1 MKKSLAFLL
10 TLAMLLAFG
19 GMTALASGEM
29 TSMDPMGG
37 SSEVE
42 TVTLAE
48 DTTLEAGEYTENVDC
63 AGFTLTLAEGAKLS
77 GAVSGGKLIVGPGAK
92 WTVTGTSALSYLS
105 IDADAVIAGSM
116 GKAATMTVDGV
127 IEILRTGSV
136 YEGDVEVYFGDM
148 TYPLYITVDDGEIT
162 IDEDA
167 EVEFSGE
174 LNETALSDFTF
185 ASKTH
190 GLLDLSSETDGFFMI
205 GGKADNID
213 AAELALLPEIQEKL
227 HFDGFNSQVTGW
239 TAPAISITGGANA
252 VVEGL
257 YADSDYHVME
267 IGGSETAGDTIVVY
281 RNTYLNRQTFD
292 GDTIGG
298 SSWCHTMSLFARG
311 NVRMS
316 MSVGNSQ
323 TYYYGTAAVVDGWS
337 AMATDAGGRTGV
349 DVMIYNS
356 FARNLLGGYG
366 TYADTGCRVFL
377 YGTDFRSAEFGGIIA
392 NNGEIY
398 VTDSDEAAT
407 DTNTLR
413 AEVSAPYQ
421 SFAYDTLEPL
431 AYAEADDI
439 LAENTASA
447 CLAFRNGIMMHVPDL
462 MGAGGRIGDKPG
474 ILYVKNATLGTSMEC
489 APEDWATGGYEKSW
503 IDMADEATWA
513 WIEHTLGSAILVR
526 SDNAVIKLTNADIRS
541 WSGVILQSILNADAH
556 GNFIGADEEVGDYIG
571 IWLEADGGT
580 ALVGDIR
587 HEDYQRSMHITLSDG
602 ASLTGDIFTGTVDDW
617 HAVFADYADAGTEFY
632 RDLDGYDTI
641 WGTDVTLNPGTVWT
655 VTNESNI
662 TELTVADGATLNA
675 VVTVDGVATDIR
687 PGVTYTGDIRLT
699 ANGTSGEA
707 SF

>member
-1 MKKSLAFLL
+1 MKMKQISAALITFL
-10 TLAMLLAFG
+10 MLFS
-19 GMTALASGEM
+19 TAVFASGEM
-29 TSMDPMGG
+29 PSGDPMGG
-37 SSEVE
+37 SGEAE

-48 DTTLEAGEYTENVDC
+48 DTVLPAGEYTENVDC
-63 AGFTLTLAEGAKLS
+63 AGFTLTLGDGAKFS
-77 GAVSGGKLIVGPGAK
+77 GAVNGGKLIVGAGAK

-105 IDADAVIAGSM
+105 IDGDAVIAGSM
-116 GKAATMTVDGV
+116 GKAATMTVDGI

-136 YEGDVEVYFGDM
+136 YEGDIEVYFGDM
-148 TYPLYITVDDGEIT
+148 TYPLYITDAAGEIT

-167 EVEFSGE
+167 DASFSGE
-174 LNETALSDFTF
+174 MNDAALTDFDF
-185 ASKTH
+185 ESRTH
-190 GLLDLSSETDGFFMI
+190 GLLDLRGETDGFFLI
-205 GGKADNID
+205 GGGEKNID
-213 AAELALLPEIQEKL
+213 ADQLDLLPEIQEKL
-227 HFDGFNSQVTGW
+227 GFEGFNSRLQGW
-239 TAPAISITGGANA
+239 TAPAISITAGAHA
-252 VVEGL
+252 VIEGL

-267 IGGSETAGDTIVVY
+267 IGGSETAGDTIAVY

-298 SSWCHTMSLFARG
+298 SSWCHTTSLFARG

-349 DVMIYNS
+349 DVLIYNS

-398 VTDSDEAAT
+398 VTDSDDAET

-413 AEVSAPYQ
+413 AEISAPYQ
-421 SFAYDTLEPL
+421 NFDYETLDPL
-431 AYAEADDI
+431 AYAEEDDI

-462 MGAGGRIGDKPG
+462 MGAGGRISDKPG
-474 ILYVKNATLGTSMEC
+474 ILYVKNASLGTSMDC

-503 IDMADEATWA
+503 RDMADDATWA

-526 SDNAVIKLTNADIRS
+526 SDNAVIRLTNADIQS

-556 GNFIGADEEVGDYIG
+556 GNFIGPDEDVSDWIG

-580 ALVGDIR
+580 ALTGDIR
-587 HEDYQRSMHITLSDG
+587 HEDYQRAMHVTLSDG

-632 RDLDGYDTI
+632 RDTEGYDKI
-641 WGTDVTLNPGTVWT
+641 WGTDVTLNKGTAWT
-655 VTNESNI
+655 VTGESNI
-662 TELTVADGATLNA
+662 TELTVMPGAELNA
-675 VVTVDGVATDIR
+675 SVTVDGVPAQIES
-687 PGVTYTGDIRLT
+687 GVTYTGDIRLT
-699 ANGTSGEA
+699 ALAGSGEA
-707 SF
+707 SNG